1 MSNFVSNGHCPS
13 YCHSSFQWV
22 LKHRW
27 LSPFFRSAGTFSGS
41 GWDLFT
47 LEGPI
52 QPLPPP
58 PEGLLQSSNL
68 VGGSDSLAGHL
79 ISDLVI
85 FLDVSEGW
93 LLETNAF
100 KIMAL
105 PKGETGG
112 SDIKPTCLK
121 LRLSGRAH
129 VKIVCVLIW
138 CSLLGD
144 PHYVIVYWWTRIWP
158 SGTRMKMSV
167 AKVVQ
172 L

>member
-1 MSNFVSNGHCPS
+1 M
-13 YCHSSFQWV
+13 
-22 LKHRW
+22 
-27 LSPFFRSAGTFSGS
+27 
-41 GWDLFT
+41 
-47 LEGPI
+47 
-52 QPLPPP
+52 
-58 PEGLLQSSNL
+58 
-68 VGGSDSLAGHL
+68 AGHL

-138 CSLLGD
+138 CSLLTLTQSTLAEVVKALVASSLSA
-144 PHYVIVYWWTRIWP
+144 PAIVLQSLLCGLHNVSQIYCVR
-158 SGTRMKMSV
+158 S
-167 AKVVQ
+167 Q
-172 L
+172 Q